1 VTVPEKLARLVAER
15 GWNQDEFARRAG
27 IHRTTARQILTRPNR
42 DLRNQT
48 LRQCA
53 DALGLSVNEL
63 VAQPLEKL
71 LLRVHPPRAAEAQ
84 LAFDLSSQ
92 PLLQTWMERNSDRAA
107 DLTPSEL
114 EELVSLQG
122 TGGPLT
128 LAGVEHFVTLI
139 ERKRELRRRIEAIAG
154 TEYLNL
160 LEQIVEL
167 LFERIQPYR
176 ERT

>member
-71 LLRVHPPRAAEAQ
+71 LLRVRPPQTRQAS
-84 LAFDLSSQ
+84 DLGNQ
-92 PLLQTWMERNSDRAA
+92 PLLQSWMERNPERAA
-107 DLTPSEL
+107 DLMASEL

-154 TEYLNL
+154 TEYLDL

-167 LFERIQPYR
+167 LYERIQPYR